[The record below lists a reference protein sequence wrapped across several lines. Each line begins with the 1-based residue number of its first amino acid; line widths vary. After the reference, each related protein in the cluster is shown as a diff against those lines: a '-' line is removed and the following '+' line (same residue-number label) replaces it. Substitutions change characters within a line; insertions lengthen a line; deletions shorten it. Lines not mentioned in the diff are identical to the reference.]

1 MGGIRGGVE
10 GGWEIWGGER
20 EGVEGGGGVEGGW
33 EIWGGEREGVEGGGG
48 VGGRR
53 AGRGR
58 WRVGVGWKNRGQG

>member
-1 MGGIRGGVE
+1 MGGI
-10 GGWEIWGGER
+10 
-20 EGVEGGGGVEGGW
+20 GGGVEGGW

-53 AGRGR
+53 GGRGR